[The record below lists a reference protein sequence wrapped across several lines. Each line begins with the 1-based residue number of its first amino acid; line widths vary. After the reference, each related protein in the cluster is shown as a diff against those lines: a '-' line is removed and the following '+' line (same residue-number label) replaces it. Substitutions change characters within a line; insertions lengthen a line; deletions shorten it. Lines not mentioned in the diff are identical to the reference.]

1 MLINS
6 ALFVYT
12 QALSG
17 LLWRAP
23 YCPAQQ
29 LCMSMS
35 TIIRFKLAN
44 VVLWELSEFNSFCER
59 LA

>member
-1 MLINS
+1 MLINF

-17 LLWRAP
+17 LLSRAP
-23 YCPAQQ
+23 FSPAQQ
-29 LCMSMS
+29 ICTSMS
-35 TIIRFKLAN
+35 TIIRFMLAN